1 MNKQLAGIILMLF
14 VGTFSWGQ
22 GKKETFDTKK
32 MKEEQEIMRRILI
45 TKLTDF
51 AQSPAFFSNVN
62 SFYLVEQGIVLTIN
76 TGGFR
81 NMPSHPAASKALN
94 SIMESTKKLAD
105 ELVTQT
111 LELDRAKAQLSRNAL
126 PQALQKSGAAPPTSP
141 ALPDPALAERISAF
155 QKTIEEL
162 REKIRVSIQESDKI
176 NAQNFE
182 KTLGELRSVLIE
194 ILANYGDSLTI
205 VKPAEYISFVLRT
218 DALFRTTSG
227 LEIISARKSWITDYK
242 AGRLTLEAFK
252 QKVIQCSE

>member
-22 GKKETFDTKK
+22 GEKEPLNTKK
-32 MKEEQEIMRRILI
+32 LKEEQEIMRRILT

-51 AQSPAFFSNVN
+51 AQSPGFFSNVN
-62 SFYLVEQGIVLTIN
+62 SFYLAEQGIVLTIN

-81 NMPSHPAASKALN
+81 NMPSRPAASSALN
-94 SIMESTKKLAD
+94 SAMESTKKLAD
-105 ELVTQT
+105 ELAARSR
-111 LELDRAKAQLSRNAL
+111 ELDRLKAQLPGNASS
-126 PQALQKSGAAPPTSP
+126 PASQKSGTAPPASP
-141 ALPDPALAERISAF
+141 DSLDPSLAERISSLK
-155 QKTIEEL
+155 KTIEEL
-162 REKIRVSIQESDKI
+162 HDSIKASIQESDKI
-176 NAQNFE
+176 SAQNFE
-182 KTLGELRSVLIE
+182 KTLEELRSVLIE
-194 ILANYGDSLTI
+194 ILATYGDSLTI

-242 AGRLTLEAFK
+242 AGRLTLESFK